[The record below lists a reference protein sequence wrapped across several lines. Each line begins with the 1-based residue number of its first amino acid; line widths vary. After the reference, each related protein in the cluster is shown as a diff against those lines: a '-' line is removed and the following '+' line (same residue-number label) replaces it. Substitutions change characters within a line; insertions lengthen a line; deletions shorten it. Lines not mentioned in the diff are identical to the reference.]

1 MSVTAPKRSE
11 AIVVRLSP
19 EEKKNLVQ
27 RAIASDQRFGQ
38 LARRYINAGLH
49 AETDEPHDNRAA
61 H

>member
-11 AIVVRLSP
+11 AIIVRLSS
-19 EEKKNLVQ
+19 EEKARLVQ

-49 AETDEPHDNRAA
+49 AETDELNDDSAA